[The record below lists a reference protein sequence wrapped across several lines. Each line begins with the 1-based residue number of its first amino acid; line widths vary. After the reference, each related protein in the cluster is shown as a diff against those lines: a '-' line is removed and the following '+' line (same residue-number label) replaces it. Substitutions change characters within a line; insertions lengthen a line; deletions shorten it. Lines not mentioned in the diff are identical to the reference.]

1 MEDIGSVSLPS
12 QTEEAAGGEAA
23 KKGVPYEKITVGV
36 VKETTPGERRVGQS
50 PASVRMLTK
59 EGFRVV
65 VEAGA
70 GQAASFTDAA
80 YEEAGATVVKGGD
93 AWKADIVVKVEPP
106 SSEEAALVENR
117 TLVSLLFPAQ
127 SGELVKQLEGQGA
140 TVMAMDCIP
149 RTLSRGQTYDALSS
163 QANIAGYRAVI
174 EAAHEFGRLLCGQ
187 MTAAGNVKPAKVLVV
202 GAGVAGL
209 AAIAQAKA
217 MGAVVRAY
225 DVRPVV
231 REQIESLGAEFLQVE
246 YEEDGSGAG
255 GYAKEMSDGWKE
267 AAAQLFLKVSA
278 DSDIII
284 TTALI
289 PGRPAPELVTA
300 EMVAGMQPGS
310 VTVDLAAA
318 NGGNIAT
325 TVKNEVIVT
334 ENGVTC
340 VGYTDLPSRLPQTSS
355 QLYANNIAKLILA
368 TGPQTTKDKGYW
380 YIDHEDPVS
389 RGMLVLEE
397 GKLMWPAPQAP
408 PPPAPPAPSAEEVAA
423 KKKEEVAA
431 LAAAAEVE
439 PVSAETA
446 ALVEGAKSALG
457 VVAFA
462 ALGVSSQ
469 GQHDFTEMLT
479 ILTLA
484 CLGGYQL
491 VYGVA
496 PALHSPLMS
505 VTNAISG
512 MTAVGGMVLLGGGLL
527 PENPGQAL
535 GAAALLVSSVNI
547 VGGFRVTKKMLDLFK
562 RPGDPEE
569 NNEVKVGVP
578 VAAALAALAAGET
591 MGYSELSN
599 FAGLASAVMCMQSI
613 GGLSSQKTA
622 RFGNVLGV
630 GGVTLGLAATV
641 GLMYHAGV
649 PPEVFA
655 QMAGLMGVGGLA
667 GFAVAGKVGPT
678 ELPQTVAAFHSLVG
692 AAATATAI
700 SELIGHPPEAL
711 GAKLTI
717 YLAAVIGAITATGSV
732 TAFAKLQGILSSS
745 PLSLPG
751 RDQLNLAMGGG
762 IIAAAAALASSG
774 DVSTMLPALGAGS
787 IVAALLGAHATASIG
802 GADMPVVITLL
813 NSYSGWALCAEGF
826 MLNNDLLAIVG
837 ALIGSSG
844 AILTQIMC
852 QAMNRNIFNVIS
864 GGFGTVQKAP
874 SAEGAPVGVHT
885 ETTADSVAQKLLM
898 AKSVI
903 IVPGYGLAVARAQQA
918 VAELT
923 RKLTENG
930 TKVRF
935 GIHPVAGR
943 MPGQLNV
950 LLAEAGVPYDVV
962 EELDEINDDF
972 KTTDMAIV
980 IGSNDCVNCAAEDD
994 EDSAIYGM
1002 PVLKV
1007 WDAKD
1012 CVVIKR
1018 SMATGYAG
1026 LDNPVFYKEN
1036 TEMLLG
1042 DAKAMADALLAKVIE
1057 QTA

>member
-1 MEDIGSVSLPS
+1 
-12 QTEEAAGGEAA
+12 
-23 KKGVPYEKITVGV
+23 
-36 VKETTPGERRVGQS
+36 
-50 PASVRMLTK
+50 MLTK
-59 EGFRVV
+59 DGFGVV
-65 VEAGA
+65 VQSGAGA
-70 GQAASFTDAA
+70 AASFTDEA
-80 YEEAGATVVKGGD
+80 YEEAGATVVKGSE

-106 SSEEAALVENR
+106 TPEEAALVEAR
-117 TLVSLLFPAQ
+117 TLISLLFPAQ
-127 SGELVKQLEGQGA
+127 SGDLVKQLEGQGA

-267 AAAQLFLKVSA
+267 AAAALFARVSA

-289 PGRPAPELVTA
+289 PGKPAPKLVTS
-300 EMVAGMQPGS
+300 EMVAGMKPGS

-318 NGGNIAT
+318 NGGNIGT
-325 TVKNEVIVT
+325 TVKDQVIVT

-389 RGMLVLEE
+389 RGMLVVEE
-397 GKLMWPAPQAP
+397 GKLMWPAPVAP
-408 PPPAPPAPSAEEVAA
+408 PPPAPPAPSAAEAAAA
-423 KKKEEVAA
+423 KKKEEVATV
-431 LAAAAEVE
+431 AAAAEAE
-439 PVSAETA
+439 PVDPQAA
-446 ALVEGAKSALG
+446 ALVDGAKAALG
-457 VVAFA
+457 ALAFV

-469 GQHDFTEMLT
+469 GSHDFTEMLT

-512 MTAVGGMVLLGGGLL
+512 MTAVGGMVLLGGGLF
-527 PENPGQAL
+527 PENAGQAL

-569 NNEVKVGVP
+569 NNEITIGLP
-578 VAAALAALAAGET
+578 VAVGLGALAAGET

-613 GGLSSQKTA
+613 GGLSSQSTA

-655 QMAGLMGVGGLA
+655 QMAALMGVGGVA
-667 GFAVAGKVGPT
+667 GYAVAGKVGPT

-700 SELIGHPPEAL
+700 SELVGHPPEAL

-732 TAFAKLQGILSSS
+732 TAFAKLQGSFT
-745 PLSLPG
+745 
-751 RDQLNLAMGGG
+751 RDKRQQRLVSFPDGPTNP
-762 IIAAAAALASSG
+762 
-774 DVSTMLPALGAGS
+774 DVF
-787 IVAALLGAHATASIG
+787 ALLSIPPYIYFFAQTG

-874 SAEGAPVGVHT
+874 AAGGDAGPAGVHM
-885 ETTADSVAQKLLM
+885 ETTAESVAQKMLM
-898 AKSVI
+898 AKGGGELSKKPPQTGGKGRVGI
-903 IVPGYGLAVARAQQA
+903 NPLPGGKPREPKVVLGEGGGAYKILQ
-918 VAELT
+918 ELGESI
-923 RKLTENG
+923 REN
-930 TKVRF
+930 F
-935 GIHPVAGR
+935 
-943 MPGQLNV
+943 
-950 LLAEAGVPYDVV
+950 
-962 EELDEINDDF
+962 
-972 KTTDMAIV
+972 
-980 IGSNDCVNCAAEDD
+980 
-994 EDSAIYGM
+994 
-1002 PVLKV
+1002 
-1007 WDAKD
+1007 
-1012 CVVIKR
+1012 
-1018 SMATGYAG
+1018 
-1026 LDNPVFYKEN
+1026 
-1036 TEMLLG
+1036 
-1042 DAKAMADALLAKVIE
+1042 
-1057 QTA
+1057 

>member
-1 MEDIGSVSLPS
+1 MSSFGLFGLLAFCLAPTTTDAWILTPANKASMTVPPTSAGASSRRSTTAVSVGRQQPHHQRRPILPVYQPWWSGRSVLRATTIEDIAPPS
-12 QTEEAAGGEAA
+12 QGEEQEPAPVED
-23 KKGVPYEKITVGV
+23 KKRGVPYDQLTVGV
-36 VKETTPGERRVGQS
+36 VKESTAGERRVGQS

-65 VEAGA
+65 VESGA
-70 GQAASFTDAA
+70 GTLASFTDGA
-80 YEEAGATVVKGGD
+80 YEEAGATVVKGSE
-93 AWKADIVVKVEPP
+93 AWKSDIVVKVDPP
-106 SSEEAALVENR
+106 TPEEAALVEER
-117 TLVSLLFPAQ
+117 TLISLLFPAQ
-127 SGELVKQLEGQGA
+127 NGDLVKQLEGQKA
-140 TVMAMDCIP
+140 TVMAMDQIP

-267 AAAQLFLKVSA
+267 AAAALFAKVSA

-289 PGRPAPELVTA
+289 PGKPAPMIITSD
-300 EMVAGMQPGS
+300 MVANMKAGS
-310 VTVDLAAA
+310 VTVDLAAS
-318 NGGNIAT
+318 NGGNVGT
-325 TVKNEVIVT
+325 TVKDEVIVT

-389 RGMLVLEE
+389 RGMLVVEE

-408 PPPAPPAPSAEEVAA
+408 PPPAPPAPSAAETEAA

-431 LAAAAEVE
+431 VAAAAEAE
-439 PVSAETA
+439 PVDPTTA
-446 ALVEGAKSALG
+446 ALVDGAKSALG
-457 VVAFA
+457 ALAFV

-469 GQHDFTEMLT
+469 GSHDFTEMLT
-479 ILTLA
+479 VLTLA

-527 PENPGQAL
+527 PENVGQAL

-569 NNEVKVGVP
+569 YNEISVGLP
-578 VAAALAALAAGET
+578 VATGIAALAAGEAL
-591 MGYSELSN
+591 GYSELSN

-613 GGLSSQKTA
+613 GGLSSQSTA

-630 GGVTLGLAATV
+630 GGVALGLAATV

-655 QMAGLMGVGGLA
+655 QMAALMGIGGVA
-667 GFAVAGKVGPT
+667 GYAVAGKVGPT

-700 SELIGHPPEAL
+700 SELIGHTPDAL

-732 TAFAKLQGILSSS
+732 TAFAKLQ
-745 PLSLPG
+745 
-751 RDQLNLAMGGG
+751 D
-762 IIAAAAALASSG
+762 
-774 DVSTMLPALGAGS
+774 
-787 IVAALLGAHATASIG
+787 
-802 GADMPVVITLL
+802 
-813 NSYSGWALCAEGF
+813 
-826 MLNNDLLAIVG
+826 
-837 ALIGSSG
+837 
-844 AILTQIMC
+844 
-852 QAMNRNIFNVIS
+852 
-864 GGFGTVQKAP
+864 
-874 SAEGAPVGVHT
+874 
-885 ETTADSVAQKLLM
+885 
-898 AKSVI
+898 
-903 IVPGYGLAVARAQQA
+903 
-918 VAELT
+918 
-923 RKLTENG
+923 
-930 TKVRF
+930 
-935 GIHPVAGR
+935 
-943 MPGQLNV
+943 
-950 LLAEAGVPYDVV
+950 
-962 EELDEINDDF
+962 
-972 KTTDMAIV
+972 
-980 IGSNDCVNCAAEDD
+980 
-994 EDSAIYGM
+994 
-1002 PVLKV
+1002 
-1007 WDAKD
+1007 
-1012 CVVIKR
+1012 
-1018 SMATGYAG
+1018 
-1026 LDNPVFYKEN
+1026 N

-1042 DAKAMADALLAKVIE
+1042 DARAMADALLAKVVE
-1057 QTA
+1057 QTR